1 MQPFIHNRMYAAVN
15 LLALSYEKPALMKN
29 LLRRSIDLH
38 SKGVFR
44 PVSPIA
50 VFPYSNM
57 EIAFRTM
64 QSGDSMGKIMLRPQ
78 LDDHVK
84 VYYFYSF

>member
-1 MQPFIHNRMYAAVN
+1 
-15 LLALSYEKPALMKN
+15 
-29 LLRRSIDLH
+29 
-38 SKGVFR
+38 
-44 PVSPIA
+44 
-50 VFPYSNM
+50 M

-78 LDDHVK
+78 LDDHVQ